1 MARPFDR
8 ERSKVTAYSLGKA
21 VGDNVRQ
28 DSAWVA
34 ENADHVFL
42 HRDKISAYG
51 GGLLSRYPLVTEMD
65 AENHFVDRNDAEKT
79 AAYFLALDSINFGSG
94 YFADAKQM
102 DCDLEYAPIAKSLK
116 QAFIAEAMDTPQK
129 WIEANAGDMHH
140 VFGLPCGVSPDIDQL
155 MGLFA
160 RHLNA
165 TGKAVQ
171 DDHSGSIAQFLND
184 AKNSAMGIVGL
195 VAHWPHFHDVHAYK
209 GRKVAVYK
217 RAQILAADLHLA
229 LGGFDDVSGLTI
241 FADNMVPH
249 VLRQDGIISYR
260 DGLASKIDAAIPLMA
275 GSAEEVEL
283 RSIAIHAVELIK
295 AALHDQGHAGVSS
308 MNIDHLL
315 WHRGY
320 EEGFSDKPVH
330 RTRTV
335 WY

>member
-1 MARPFDR
+1 M
-8 ERSKVTAYSLGKA
+8 
-21 VGDNVRQ
+21 
-28 DSAWVA
+28 A
-34 ENADHVFL
+34 ENADHVFI
-42 HRDKISAYG
+42 HHDKVSEYG
-51 GGLLSRYPLVTEMD
+51 AFLLSRYALVTEMD

-94 YFADAKQM
+94 YFVDAKQIN
-102 DCDLEYAPIAKSLK
+102 DDLEYAPIAKSLK
-116 QAFIAEAMDTPQK
+116 QAFLDGEMDTPQK
-129 WIEANAGDMHH
+129 WTAANAGDMHRI
-140 VFGLPCGVSPDIDQL
+140 FGLSHGVSSDVDQL
-155 MGLFA
+155 MQMFA

-171 DDHSGSIAQFLND
+171 EEHGGSIVQFLKDSNG
-184 AKNSAMGIVGL
+184 SAIGVVGL
-195 VAHWPHFHDVHAYK
+195 VAHWPHFHDVHAFK
-209 GRKVAVYK
+209 DRKIAIYK

-229 LGGFDDVSGLTI
+229 LGGFDDVAGLTI

-249 VLRQDGIISYR
+249 VLRQDGVISYC
-260 DGLASKIDAAIPLMA
+260 DDLASKIDAGVPLVA
-275 GSAEEVEL
+275 GSAEEIEL

-295 AALHDQGHAGVSS
+295 AALHAQGHVDISS